1 MDSAPSASCG
11 ISKMQVDVW
20 TLDPC
25 LLVASHHRCIS
36 LVSIQDL
43 SHSKSSATE
52 PCLTTLFNFHFQLDT
67 LREKDFDGFQMCIWN
82 LECNA
87 CYMTLQHAA
96 MCECSPHILG
106 LSPWI
111 VRWHVA
117 QGPHPEPWPARQR
130 PGILLPAKWRTKVA
144 TPQCTWINCC
154 PKWKYSHPTILEHSG
169 PNRPKKNSIFFSIRT
184 GPKRQCTNMHQH
196 CANSRPICTRACINA
211 LETSGVHSNRAS
223 TEVHCILV
231 IGLG

>member
-1 MDSAPSASCG
+1 MQQKSNGAHLKRIHSDIVVHFDDVGWDGVVGPTPATSKTGYDIQRLYLYAVMDSAPSASCG

-111 VRWHVA
+111 VR
-117 QGPHPEPWPARQR
+117 
-130 PGILLPAKWRTKVA
+130 
-144 TPQCTWINCC
+144 
-154 PKWKYSHPTILEHSG
+154 
-169 PNRPKKNSIFFSIRT
+169 
-184 GPKRQCTNMHQH
+184 
-196 CANSRPICTRACINA
+196 
-211 LETSGVHSNRAS
+211 
-223 TEVHCILV
+223 
-231 IGLG
+231 